1 MIVDLNLQDK
11 TVIVIGGGNEAQKR
25 INSLLKQDCKILV
38 ISDSVNTEIKK
49 LAKTKKIKLKK
60 QKIQDIKF
68 ISKFKPNMI
77 ITTTNDKKI
86 NQKIINAAKKKRI
99 IVYSS
104 DNPENSDFLNPAI
117 INFENMIQIAIFTG
131 GQSPAMSKKIKSK
144 SEETFKRLI
153 TKEDI
158 AQIKIQ
164 KIARKIAKETI
175 STQTQRRECLHN
187 IMTDNEIDQLIKD
200 GQMKKAEKRA
210 SIILRNWK

>member
-210 SIILRNWK
+210 ITILRNWK